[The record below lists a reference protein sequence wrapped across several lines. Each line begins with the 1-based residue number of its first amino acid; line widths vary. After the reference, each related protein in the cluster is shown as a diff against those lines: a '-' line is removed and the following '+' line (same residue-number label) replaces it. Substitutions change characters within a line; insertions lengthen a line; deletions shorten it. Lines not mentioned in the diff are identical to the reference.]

1 MSRTQILLIA
11 VLAAGIFVGFLC
23 SQFRITPANLPAYE
37 SEKEKLEKELA
48 GIPAASERFVTVAR
62 LVTPAVVNITIKGEQ
77 VVRDPFSDM
86 EDEFFGEFFQRFKR
100 QWRSVPVIS
109 FGSGIIVTKE
119 GHILT
124 NSHVV
129 RGATEVTVKLGDK
142 REFAAKVVGTD
153 PKTDLAILKIDGEN
167 LPYAELGD
175 SDKIQVGEWVL
186 AIGNP
191 FGLEQTVTA
200 GIISA
205 KGRANVGIADYED
218 FIQTDAAINPG
229 NSGGPLVSMEGKV
242 IGVNSAMVSRTGGYL
257 GIGFAIPSN
266 MAKAVMK
273 ALVSQGTVK
282 RGWLGIYMLDF
293 TPTVAKD
300 LGISYCAGVLVD
312 EVMEGSPAAKAGLKR
327 HDIIVG
333 FNGVEMTSASQ
344 LRNVIATTEIGSKVK
359 LNVIRGKEKIEVE
372 AEVAAPPAETLL
384 RSVGKLEGLG
394 ISVTDLTPALARRFG
409 YEGEE
414 GVLITDIDSDGLA
427 ASMGVEKGDLLQSIN
442 DKEIRSVAQLQKV
455 ISSIDLKGRLTLQL
469 KSGNATKILQ
479 RGR

>member
-1 MSRTQILLIA
+1 MSRTQILL
-11 VLAAGIFVGFLC
+11 VVVMFSGIITGFLC
-23 SQFRITPANLPAYE
+23 SHFAVAPANLPAYE
-37 SEKEKLEKELA
+37 TEKEKLEKELA
-48 GIPAASERFVTVAR
+48 GVPAPSERFVAVAR
-62 LVTPAVVNITIKGEQ
+62 LVTPAVVNITTKGEQ

-86 EDEFFGEFFQRFKR
+86 EDDFFGEFFKRFRR

-109 FGSGIIVTKE
+109 FGSGIIVTNE
-119 GHILT
+119 GHVLT

-129 RGATEVTVKLGDK
+129 RGATEVAVKLGDK
-142 REFAAKVVGTD
+142 REFTAKVLGSD
-153 PKTDLAILKIDGEN
+153 PKTDLAILKIDDKN

-229 NSGGPLVSMEGKV
+229 NSGGPLANMEGKV
-242 IGVNSAMVSRTGGYL
+242 IGINSAIVSRTGGYL

-273 ALVSQGTVK
+273 DLVSQGTVR
-282 RGWLGIYMLDF
+282 RGWLGISMIDL
-293 TPTVAKD
+293 TPAMAKE
-300 LGISYCAGVLVD
+300 LGVSYTPGVLVD
-312 EVMEGSPAAKAGLKR
+312 EVVADSPAAKEGVKKD
-327 HDIIVG
+327 DIIVG
-333 FNGVEMTSASQ
+333 FNDTEVASASQ
-344 LRNVIATTEIGSKVK
+344 LRNVIATTEVGSKVK
-359 LNVIRGKEKIEVE
+359 LKIARGKEKIDIEVK
-372 AEVAAPPAETLL
+372 VVLPPEEIPL
-384 RSVGKLEGLG
+384 RSGQNIKELG
-394 ISVTDLTPALARRFG
+394 ISVADLSWRLAKQFG
-409 YEGEE
+409 YEEKQ
-414 GVLITDIDSDGLA
+414 GVLVTDVDRDGLA
-427 ASMGVEKGDLLQSIN
+427 ASLGVEKGDLLQEIN
-442 DKEIRSVAQLQKV
+442 GKEITSVAQLQKV
-455 ISSIDLKGRLTLQL
+455 IPSIDLKGRLTLQL